1 MMHDDSFDD
10 FHDLELADEVD
21 FLRASHRN
29 LDAHLSDRVFAVSE
43 TDDTHQS
50 GSEGFRELLDEE
62 TSLNRNAAASARL
75 GAMAKAKPQ
84 SASSSGQNDS
94 LLSGNFNCD
103 IVVAHALNSLE
114 PDRVEHFWEKGF
126 WSNVFTDGN
135 PVDSMFPKG
144 LKRPLAFF
152 EPSMDG
158 LSEDAVDVV
167 REPKFV
173 SGSCHYSS
181 VISSSLQSSW
191 RDEREAKWE
200 SAIRRWHSLVMSWNS
215 DAVLI
220 RTVLSGETFK
230 EQSQVLVDVFYNK
243 APATLLKRC
252 SGLNRITCDLNKLG
266 IDFPCS
272 EPVFYDFMCRQRAEG
287 APASRLKSCF
297 ESVVFCRH
305 VLGLSELDDCIN
317 SRRCLGV
324 TARSI
329 HDKVRQASPLRVEHL
344 QYLHKRIHTD
354 PDVWN
359 KAFIGMVFFCTYGRS
374 RWSDAQHGE
383 KIIDDRDDSGK
394 LIYIEVETG
403 VHKTARAM
411 HMKFVFLPLVAP
423 CIGID
428 NTSWGEAWL
437 SARRELGIESLKD
450 FPLMPAPDA
459 AGVATVRPVSTEEA
473 GRWLRMLLKD
483 GSFDLE
489 SLKISSHTMKC
500 TFLSFLAKRGIS
512 LEDRRILG
520 YHTDGNKVPLTYSRD
535 AASRPLAILEGLISE
550 IYHDKFRPD
559 STRSGRLVT
568 RTDND
573 VSAVKVEDDFIVVAD
588 SPGAEESDGHVT
600 TDSSDSEGEVPPK
613 DPKLYWNKHEAPDGT
628 ELWHHTKL
636 KTLHLTYAGNKVVFI
651 CNRTIN
657 ANYERC
663 TPYQR
668 YDTPRCKCCFNRK
681 NHVF

>member
-1 MMHDDSFDD
+1 MHDDSIEDLQ
-10 FHDLELADEVD
+10 DLELEDEID
-21 FLRASHRN
+21 FLRSAHSN
-29 LDAHLSDRVFAVSE
+29 LDTHLSDEFSAIGETEEIHRSVSE
-43 TDDTHQS
+43 GVQDV
-50 GSEGFRELLDEE
+50 LDEK
-62 TSLNRNAAASARL
+62 TSGDKNAAASVML

-84 SASSSGQNDS
+84 SASSSGHNNS
-94 LLSGNFNCD
+94 LPSGNFNCNV
-103 IVVAHALNSLE
+103 VVAHALNSLE

-152 EPSMDG
+152 EPAVDG
-158 LSEDAVDVV
+158 LSEDAGDIV

-181 VISSSLQSSW
+181 VISSGLQSSW

-200 SAIRRWHSLVMSWNS
+200 TAIRRWHSLIMSWSS

-220 RTVLSGETFK
+220 QTVLKGETFK

-252 SGLNRITCDLNKLG
+252 SGVNRITCDLNKLG
-266 IDFPCS
+266 INFPCS
-272 EPVFYDFMCRQRAEG
+272 EPDFYDFMCRQRAEG

-297 ESVVFCRH
+297 ESIVFCRH

-459 AGVATVRPVSTEEA
+459 AGLATVRPVSTEEA

-483 GSFDLE
+483 
-489 SLKISSHTMKC
+489 C

-520 YHTDGNKVPLTYSRD
+520 YHTDGNKVPLTYSQD
-535 AASRPLAILEGLISE
+535 TASRPLAILEGLISE

-568 RTDND
+568 QPEKD
-573 VSAVKVEDDFIVVAD
+573 VGAIKIEDDFVVVAE

-600 TDSSDSEGEVPPK
+600 TDSSDSEGDVPPK

-668 YDTPRCKCCFNRK
+668 YDTPRCKCCFNPK
-681 NHVF
+681 NHVV

>member
-1 MMHDDSFDD
+1 MMHDDSFEYLQ
-10 FHDLELADEVD
+10 DLELEDEVD
-21 FLRASHRN
+21 FLRGAHNN
-29 LDAHLSDRVFAVSE
+29 LDTHLSDELSAVGESE
-43 TDDTHQS
+43 DVHQS
-50 GSEGFRELLDEE
+50 LSEGIHDVLDEK
-62 TSLNRNAAASARL
+62 TSGDKKAAASVML

-84 SASSSGQNDS
+84 SASSSGHNNS
-94 LLSGNFNCD
+94 LPSRNFNCD
-103 IVVAHALNSLE
+103 VVVAHALNSLE

-126 WSNVFTDGN
+126 WSNVFTDAN

-152 EPSMDG
+152 EPAVDG
-158 LSEDAVDVV
+158 LSEDVGDVV

-173 SGSCHYSS
+173 SGDCHYSS
-181 VISSSLQSSW
+181 VISSGLQSSW

-200 SAIRRWHSLVMSWNS
+200 TAIRRWHSLILSWSS

-220 RTVLSGETFK
+220 QTVLRGETFK

-243 APATLLKRC
+243 VPATLLKRC
-252 SGLNRITCDLNKLG
+252 SGVNRITCDLKRL
-266 IDFPCS
+266 DVSFPCS
-272 EPVFYDFMCRQRAEG
+272 EPDFYDFMCRQRAEG

-297 ESVVFCRH
+297 ESIVFCRH
-305 VLGLSELDDCIN
+305 VLGLSELDECIN

-359 KAFIGMVFFCTYGRS
+359 RAFIGMVFFCTFGRS

-450 FPLMPAPDA
+450 YPLMPAPDA
-459 AGVATVRPVSTEEA
+459 AGLATVRPVSTEEA

-489 SLKISSHTMKC
+489 SLKITSHNKMVP
-500 TFLSFLAKRGIS
+500 FYPSW
-512 LEDRRILG
+512 RREEYRWRTG
-520 YHTDGNKVPLTYSRD
+520 EYSV
-535 AASRPLAILEGLISE
+535 
-550 IYHDKFRPD
+550 
-559 STRSGRLVT
+559 TTQTVT
-568 RTDND
+568 R
-573 VSAVKVEDDFIVVAD
+573 F
-588 SPGAEESDGHVT
+588 
-600 TDSSDSEGEVPPK
+600 
-613 DPKLYWNKHEAPDGT
+613 L
-628 ELWHHTKL
+628 LHTL
-636 KTLHLTYAGNKVVFI
+636 EMLPAGL
-651 CNRTIN
+651 
-657 ANYERC
+657 
-663 TPYQR
+663 
-668 YDTPRCKCCFNRK
+668 
-681 NHVF
+681 

>member
-1 MMHDDSFDD
+1 
-10 FHDLELADEVD
+10 
-21 FLRASHRN
+21 
-29 LDAHLSDRVFAVSE
+29 
-43 TDDTHQS
+43 
-50 GSEGFRELLDEE
+50 
-62 TSLNRNAAASARL
+62 
-75 GAMAKAKPQ
+75 
-84 SASSSGQNDS
+84 
-94 LLSGNFNCD
+94 
-103 IVVAHALNSLE
+103 
-114 PDRVEHFWEKGF
+114 
-126 WSNVFTDGN
+126 
-135 PVDSMFPKG
+135 
-144 LKRPLAFF
+144 
-152 EPSMDG
+152 
-158 LSEDAVDVV
+158 
-167 REPKFV
+167 
-173 SGSCHYSS
+173 
-181 VISSSLQSSW
+181 
-191 RDEREAKWE
+191 
-200 SAIRRWHSLVMSWNS
+200 MSWSS

-220 RTVLSGETFK
+220 QTVLRGETFK

-266 IDFPCS
+266 VAFPCS
-272 EPVFYDFMCRQRAEG
+272 EPDFYDFMCRQRAEG

-305 VLGLSELDDCIN
+305 VLGISELDECIN

-359 KAFIGMVFFCTYGRS
+359 KAFIGMVFFCAYGRS

-383 KIIDDRDDSGK
+383 RIIDDRDDSGK

-459 AGVATVRPVSTEEA
+459 AGLATVRPVSTEEA

-483 GSFDLE
+483 GSFELE
-489 SLKISSHTMKC
+489 SLKITSHTMKC
-500 TFLSFLAKRGIS
+500 AFLSFLAKRGIS

-550 IYHDKFRPD
+550 IYQDKFRPD

-568 RTDND
+568 QPDKD
-573 VSAVKVEDDFIVVAD
+573 VGVIKVEDDFIVIAD
-588 SPGAEESDGHVT
+588 SPGAEDSDGHVT
-600 TDSSDSEGEVPPK
+600 TDSSESEGEVPPK

-636 KTLHLTYAGNKVVFI
+636 KTLHLTCAGNKVVFI

-668 YDTPRCKCCFNRK
+668 YDTPRCKCCFNPK